1 MVANMMADM
10 EVVNKIEVG
19 KVADIVDVMVA
30 DMEVDRVADIVADM
44 VADME
49 VNKAADM
56 VADVVVDMEVDK
68 LADMLVDMD
77 NTIHH
82 YWSMQYHGSSTRT
95 LHGQDSKYPIRWYA
109 FLL

>member
-1 MVANMMADM
+1 MAD
-10 EVVNKIEVG
+10 K
-19 KVADIVDVMVA
+19 
-30 DMEVDRVADIVADM
+30 
-44 VADME
+44 E

-68 LADMLVDMD
+68 LVDMLVDMD

>member
-1 MVANMMADM
+1 M
-10 EVVNKIEVG
+10 G
-19 KVADIVDVMVA
+19 VDMVA
-30 DMEVDRVADIVADM
+30 DMEVD
-44 VADME
+44 
-49 VNKAADM
+49 KAADM

-95 LHGQDSKYPIRWYA
+95 GQYIIRWYA